1 MIAGG
6 RDFDNYQY
14 LSESVDEFINKT
26 FPGEEIVVVSGTA
39 RGADKLVEV
48 YAESNGYVVE
58 RYPADWNKYG
68 RSAGFRR
75 NEQMMEV
82 ADAAIM
88 FWDGESHGTKHDIEL
103 SQKKGIP
110 YEVKYYKIEN
120 ETRNIRN
127 VT

>member
-6 RDFDNYQY
+6 RDFDNYRY
-14 LSESVDEFINKT
+14 LSESVDEFINKI
-26 FPGEEIVVVSGTA
+26 FPGEEIVIVSGTA
-39 RGADKLVEV
+39 RGADKLGEL
-48 YAESNGYVVE
+48 YAEEKGYAVE
-58 RYPADWNKYG
+58 RYPADWDKYG

-110 YEVKYYKIEN
+110 YKVKYYKIKK
-120 ETRNIRN
+120 
-127 VT
+127 